1 MRTSALLSCLIWLL
15 SVGAAPVPDDIKS
28 VELIVNGGF
37 EDGPEVEVY
46 TSLDEK
52 SDAMKGWIVT
62 RGQIDYCGTHW
73 KAAEGKRSLDLH
85 GSPGYGGVKQTIK
98 TEKGAT
104 YRVTFQMAG
113 NPNVGSKK
121 MTLAV
126 WANEQTKGFEFDCTD
141 KSIEDMGWIKQTWDF
156 KADADE
162 TVIEIATTMKADEFG
177 GPALDDV
184 SVKRLK

>member
-1 MRTSALLSCLIWLL
+1 MRTSVLLSCLIWLL
-15 SVGAAPVPDDIKS
+15 SAGAAPVPDDIKS

-62 RGQIDYCGTHW
+62 RGQIDYCGSHW

-104 YRVTFQMAG
+104 YRATFQMAG

-126 WANEQTKGFEFDCTD
+126 WANKQTKGFEFDCTG
-141 KSIEDMGWIKQTWDF
+141 KTIEDMGWAKQTWDF

-162 TVIEIATTMKADEFG
+162 TVFEIATTMKEDQFG

>member
-1 MRTSALLSCLIWLL
+1 
-15 SVGAAPVPDDIKS
+15 
-28 VELIVNGGF
+28 
-37 EDGPEVEVY
+37 
-46 TSLDEK
+46 
-52 SDAMKGWIVT
+52 MKLW
-62 RGQIDYCGTHW
+62 IDYCGTHW

-126 WANEQTKGFEFDCTD
+126 WANKQTKGFEFDCTD